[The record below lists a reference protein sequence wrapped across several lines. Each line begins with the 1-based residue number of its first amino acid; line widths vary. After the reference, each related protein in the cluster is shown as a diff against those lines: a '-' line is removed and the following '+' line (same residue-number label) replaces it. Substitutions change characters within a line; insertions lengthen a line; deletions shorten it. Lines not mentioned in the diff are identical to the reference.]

1 MIPLRLSLTFDDGPD
16 PVWTPLI
23 LEELSRLDVPAT
35 FFIVAS
41 HVGRHPWIV
50 RRASEL
56 GHEIGL
62 HCHRHIRHSELTER
76 QIDEDTRRALEVLG
90 DIGLQPRRW
99 RTPWGVCTRGSV
111 RVAERY
117 GLELV
122 RWNVDTHDWRGD
134 SAPVMYRAVASQLR
148 SLGEDAT
155 LLMHDGLGPG
165 ALRDG
170 ADATLALLAPLVALG
185 RARSLDMC
193 SRVQPVVSARRGVLV
208 GLESA
213 A

>member
-1 MIPLRLSLTFDDGPD
+1 MTPLRLSFTFDDGPD

-23 LEELSRLDVPAT
+23 LEELSRLDVRAT
-35 FFIVAS
+35 FFVVAS
-41 HVGRHPWIV
+41 RVGLHPGVV

-56 GHEIGL
+56 GHQIGL
-62 HCHRHIRHSELTER
+62 HCHCHIRHSELTER
-76 QIDEDTRRALEVLG
+76 RIDEDTRRALAVLG
-90 DIGLQPRRW
+90 DIGLQPRLW

-122 RWNVDTHDWRGD
+122 RWSVDTHDWRGD
-134 SAPVMYRAVASQLR
+134 SVPVMYRAVASQLK
-148 SLGEDAT
+148 SLGADAT

-170 ADATLALLAPLVALG
+170 ADATLALLRPLVALG
-185 RARSLDMC
+185 RARSLDMGPP
-193 SRVQPVVSARRGVLV
+193 VQPVASARRGVLV